1 MIFVSIGR
9 FLNTARYTW
18 NIRSC
23 MISTKAEDAG
33 IVMIDL
39 ELAMEALDVR
49 HLPKPRLVWKSYI
62 DETLMVLNSMHGK
75 TYI

>member
-1 MIFVSIGR
+1 
-9 FLNTARYTW
+9 
-18 NIRSC
+18 